1 MNKKG
6 ATIVELVVSV
16 TILTVIVML
25 LFQTIISLKEVY
37 NSSGIKTEML
47 NKQSLINKMIND
59 DLRTKKIELATTCG
73 SENACLAFYFQDGTQ
88 KTLEL
93 IKKTDTTPAY
103 FVYGDYKTE
112 LVNQSNFG
120 SYEISSETL
129 YEVVGLTNDSILNL
143 NIPITHPL
151 LNNQDYGIKI
161 VYPYNSK
168 TTSITDLSIE
178 ENIGVNDIYLAGSSN
193 MVWYSSVDF
202 VDPGYFYLDENKNLV
217 KATDTNDA
225 VLVTRSDIID
235 NKMTITYKSKNDST
249 ITATRTVTFIDSEY
263 NYEFNNSYYIF
274 NAPVSGTYKI
284 ETWGA
289 NGNSS
294 SLGVGGKGAY
304 TSGEIKLTNQDKLYL
319 YVGGAGTGD
328 NGGYNG
334 GGSITANQ
342 STLDGAAGGGASDIR
357 LVGGNWDSIDGLRSR
372 IMVAAGGGGAS
383 SSSCGSTSK
392 DGGPGG
398 VSTSSSAT
406 KGSNCTDSV
415 WTLAGGATQS
425 SGGNLAVY
433 DTSGTLLKT
442 YQSGIFGKVDKPSG
456 FEGDIKFG
464 GGGGYYGGASS
475 GYGSF
480 ATGGSSFVSGCD
492 KCIAITSDGKIS
504 DTNIHYSNKVFSN
517 IYMYD
522 GITANKNK
530 INPSDNNNG
539 YIRITLT
546 SVSYGN

>member
-6 ATIVELVVSV
+6 STIVELIVSITV
-16 TILTVIVML
+16 LTVVVTF

-47 NKQSLINKMIND
+47 NKQSLISKMIND
-59 DLRTKKIELATTCG
+59 DLRSRKIELATTCG
-73 SENACLAFYFQDGTQ
+73 GENACLAFYFQDGTQ
-88 KTLEL
+88 KKLEL
-93 IKKTDTTPAY
+93 IKKTETTPAY

-193 MVWYSSVDF
+193 MIWYSSVEF
-202 VDPGYFYLDENKNLV
+202 VDPGYFYLDENKNLI
-217 KATDTNDA
+217 KATDTTDT
-225 VLVTRSDIID
+225 VLVTRSNINN
-235 NKMTITYKSKNDST
+235 NKMTITYQSKLDSN
-249 ITATRTVTFIDSEY
+249 IKATRTISFVDSEY
-263 NYEFNNSYYIF
+263 NYTYNDSYYTF
-274 NAPVSGTYKI
+274 NVPVNGTYKI
-284 ETWGA
+284 EVWGA

-294 SLGVGGKGAY
+294 NIGIGGKGAY
-304 TSGEIKLTNQDKLYL
+304 VSGELKLSNQEKLYI
-319 YVGGAGTGD
+319 YVGGAGNGD

-334 GGSITANQ
+334 GGSITTNQ
-342 STLDGAAGGGASDIR
+342 SSLNGAAGGGASDIR

-383 SSSCGSTSK
+383 SSACGSTLK
-392 DGGPGG
+392 DGGSGG
-398 VSTSSSAT
+398 TLTSVSAI
-406 KGSNCTDSV
+406 KGSNCTDSM

-425 SGGNLAVY
+425 SGGTLAVY
-433 DTSGTLLKT
+433 DTAGTLLNT
-442 YQSGIFGKVDKPSG
+442 YKAGIFGKSDKPSK

-480 ATGGSSFVSGCD
+480 ATGGSSFVSGCAN
-492 KCIAITSDGKIS
+492 CLAITSDGKVS
-504 DTNIHYSNKVFSN
+504 DTNIHYSQKVFSN
-517 IYMYD
+517 IYMLG
-522 GITANKNK
+522 GINAYKEKT
-530 INPSDNNNG
+530 NPSGNDNG